1 MGLVIKWQ
9 VNAVRS
15 LLMRVTI
22 IFFTTT
28 VAIVIGLMAVVNYQV
43 STHFNRYLNMSGMHG
58 MGNHGGMMM
67 MMMGGPE
74 QQFIASLQH
83 SLLVVIFI
91 MLLIGAVVSYYFARS
106 ITIPVIQL
114 NQAVNAVAA
123 GDLDTIVNVN
133 SQDEVGQLATAFNAM
148 TAKLKSNTILR
159 QRFLA
164 GIAHELRTPLT
175 ILKANLEGIGDGVVE
190 PDREQIGSLT
200 EEVDCLTKMVSDLRD
215 LSLLEA
221 GQRNPELTIFN
232 INLILRQVINK
243 MGPVADEKN
252 IELHLENPN
261 AIFLVWADAAMV
273 NQIVY
278 NLISNGI
285 RYTASGGKVIVKV
298 TQEES
303 MARVTVRDTGIG
315 IGPEDLEHV
324 FDYFYRVDPARS
336 KQSGGTGLGL
346 AIVKQ
351 LILIQGGQVGVTS
364 VLGQGSSF
372 FFTIPLN
379 LHENPIVSP

>member
-1 MGLVIKWQ
+1 MGLVIKWK
-9 VNAVRS
+9 VSTVHS
-15 LLMRVTI
+15 LLIRVTI
-22 IFFTTT
+22 IFFTTM
-28 VAIVIGLMAVVNYQV
+28 VAIVMGLMVVVNYQV

-67 MMMGGPE
+67 MMGGPE

-83 SLLVVIFI
+83 SLLMVIFI
-91 MLLIGAVVSYYFARS
+91 MLLIGAVASYYFARS

-114 NQAVNAVAA
+114 NRAVNAVSA
-123 GDLDTIVNVN
+123 GDLNTIVTVS

-164 GIAHELRTPLT
+164 GVAHELRTPLT
-175 ILKANLEGIGDGVVE
+175 ILKANLEGIGDGVIE
-190 PDREQIGSLT
+190 PDKEQIASLT
-200 EEVDCLTKMVSDLRD
+200 EEVDRLTKMVGDLKD

-221 GQRNPELTIFN
+221 GQRHPECTSLN

-243 MGPVADEKN
+243 IGPVADEKN
-252 IELHLENPN
+252 IELYLENAN
-261 AIFLVWADAAMV
+261 AVVLVWADAAMV
-273 NQIVY
+273 NQIAY
-278 NLISNGI
+278 NLIINGI
-285 RYTASGGKVIVKV
+285 RYTAPGGKVIVTVAK
-298 TQEES
+298 EES

-315 IGPEDLEHV
+315 IGVEDVEHI
-324 FDYFYRVDPARS
+324 FDYFYRADPARTK

-351 LILIQGGQVGVTS
+351 LVLIQGGQVSVAS
-364 VLGQGSSF
+364 VLSEGSSF

>member
-9 VNAVRS
+9 VKAVRS

-175 ILKANLEGIGDGVVE
+175 ILKANLEGIGDGVIQ

-278 NLISNGI
+278 NLIINGI
-285 RYTASGGKVIVKV
+285 RYTASGGRVIVTV

>member
-1 MGLVIKWQ
+1 M
-9 VNAVRS
+9 RS

-28 VAIVIGLMAVVNYQV
+28 VAVVIGLMVVVNYQV

-58 MGNHGGMMM
+58 MGNHGGMM

-91 MLLIGAVVSYYFARS
+91 MLLIGAVISYYFARS

-175 ILKANLEGIGDGVVE
+175 ILKANLEGIGDGVIQ

-261 AIFLVWADAAMV
+261 AIFLVWADAAMLS
-273 NQIVY
+273 QIVY
-278 NLISNGI
+278 NLIINGI
-285 RYTASGGKVIVKV
+285 RYTASGGKVIVTV
-298 TQEES
+298 TKEES
-303 MARVTVRDTGIG
+303 MVRVTVRDTGIG
-315 IGPEDLEHV
+315 IGIEDIEHV
-324 FDYFYRVDPARS
+324 FDYFYRVDPART

-351 LILIQGGQVGVTS
+351 LVLIQGGQVSVTS

>member
-9 VNAVRS
+9 VSTVRS
-15 LLMRVTI
+15 LLMRVAI
-22 IFFTTT
+22 IFFTIT
-28 VAIVIGLMAVVNYQV
+28 VAVVVGLMAVVNYQV
-43 STHFNRYLNMSGMHG
+43 STHFNRYLNMNGMHG
-58 MGNHGGMMM
+58 MGNHGGMM

-91 MLLIGAVVSYYFARS
+91 MLLIGAVISYYFARS

-175 ILKANLEGIGDGVVE
+175 ILKANLEGIGDGVIQ

-261 AIFLVWADAAMV
+261 AILLVWADAAMLS
-273 NQIVY
+273 QIVY
-278 NLISNGI
+278 NLIINGI
-285 RYTASGGKVIVKV
+285 RYTASGGKVIVTV
-298 TQEES
+298 TKEES
-303 MARVTVRDTGIG
+303 MVRVTVRDTGIG
-315 IGPEDLEHV
+315 IGIEDMEHV
-324 FDYFYRVDPARS
+324 FDYFYRVDPART

-351 LILIQGGQVGVTS
+351 LVLIQGGQVSVTS

>member
-1 MGLVIKWQ
+1 MGLAIKWK
-9 VNAVRS
+9 VSTVRS

-28 VAIVIGLMAVVNYQV
+28 VAVVMGLMVVVNYQV

-58 MGNHGGMMM
+58 MGKHGNMM

-83 SLLVVIFI
+83 SLVVVVFI
-91 MLLIGAVVSYYFARS
+91 MLLIGAIVSYYFARS

-114 NQAVNAVAA
+114 NRAVNAVSA

-133 SQDEVGQLATAFNAM
+133 SQDEVGQLAIAFNAM

-175 ILKANLEGIGDGVVE
+175 ILKANLEGIGDGLIE
-190 PDREQIGSLT
+190 PDSEQIGSLT
-200 EEVDCLTKMVSDLRD
+200 EEVDRLTKMVSDLKD

-221 GQRNPELTIFN
+221 GQRNPEFTIFN

-252 IELHLENPN
+252 IELHLENSDT
-261 AIFLVWADAAMV
+261 ILLVWADAAMI
-273 NQIVY
+273 NQIAY
-278 NLISNGI
+278 NLIINGI
-285 RYTASGGKVIVKV
+285 RYTAPGGKVIVTV
-298 TQEES
+298 TKEES

-315 IGPEDLEHV
+315 IGTEDMEHI
-324 FDYFYRVDPARS
+324 FDYFYRVDPART

-351 LILIQGGQVGVTS
+351 LVLIQGGQVGVTS
-364 VLGQGSSF
+364 ALGQGSSF
-372 FFTIPLN
+372 SFTIPRD

>member
-1 MGLVIKWQ
+1 
-9 VNAVRS
+9 
-15 LLMRVTI
+15 MRVTI

-133 SQDEVGQLATAFNAM
+133 SQDEVGQLAAAFNAM

-232 INLILRQVINK
+232 INLILCQVINK

-278 NLISNGI
+278 NLIINGI
-285 RYTASGGKVIVKV
+285 RYTANGGKVIVTV